1 MNRIRHAGIARA
13 ERAHYSLQSALF
25 IRERR
30 DLSGA
35 SLFSAGE
42 IPDPEWNHAGLVTL
56 DPAALAE
63 TLDLAREF
71 FHARGLPAAFAVS
84 PASEP
89 PDLEA
94 RLADHGFAPCFR
106 HTWHFL
112 SGHFL
117 SGSDPDPVELP
128 GGFDVR
134 VVESEGEMR
143 DFVDVFERVYAV
155 DLETGEPDEAT
166 GYGQALLRSFREGRP
181 GLRVVHHLATS
192 ADEPA
197 GVATSI
203 HGESASGLYNLAV
216 LPGFRRRGLG
226 GALVRRRA
234 ADALALGRKTV
245 FLQTER
251 KPVERRLRRHG
262 FTKGFTTVGL
272 VEES

>member
-1 MNRIRHAGIARA
+1 MNRSRDAEIAGRA
-13 ERAHYSLQSALF
+13 EKAHYSLQSALF
-25 IRERR
+25 LRERR

-71 FHARGLPAAFAVS
+71 FHARGLPAAVAVS

-94 RLADHGFAPCFR
+94 RLADHGFAPRFR

-112 SGHFL
+112 SA
-117 SGSDPDPVELP
+117 SDPVPAVELP

-166 GYGQALLRSFREGRP
+166 GYGQALLRSYREGRP
-181 GLRVVHHLATS
+181 GLRVVHYLATS

-203 HGESASGLYNLAV
+203 HGETASGLYNLAV

-262 FTKGFTTVGL
+262 FTKGFTTVGF